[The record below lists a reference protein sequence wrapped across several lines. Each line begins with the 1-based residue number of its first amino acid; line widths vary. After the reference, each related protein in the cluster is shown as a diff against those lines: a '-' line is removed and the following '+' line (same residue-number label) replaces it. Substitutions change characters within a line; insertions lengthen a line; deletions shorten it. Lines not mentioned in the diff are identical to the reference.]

1 MKTFGGAAQLF
12 PKAPIPILEFEAPIA
27 HTLDS
32 TCYVNTAVAVGIKY
46 YLTVVLTCI
55 SLVTNHGFC
64 AYMHMAHV
72 YFPQKHLLPTF
83 KYYVVNY

>member
-1 MKTFGGAAQLF
+1 METFGGAAQLL
-12 PKAPIPILEFEAPIA
+12 PKAPIPILESEAPIA

-55 SLVTNHGFC
+55 SLVTNHVFLC
-64 AYMHMAHV
+64 LYAHGTCV
-72 YFPQKHLLPTF
+72 FSSKTSFTHFQILCC
-83 KYYVVNY
+83 